1 MRSFLTLV
9 TKDCL
14 ILSSLNRNALILVT
28 NSLSGFFMTVSSLFR
43 HKKMS
48 VLREKAKY
56 FQDSLPFP
64 THVKIEFVTPVLTN
78 QKTYFEFVARI
89 TPEKT
94 EFPLKL

>member
-1 MRSFLTLV
+1 
-9 TKDCL
+9 
-14 ILSSLNRNALILVT
+14 
-28 NSLSGFFMTVSSLFR
+28 
-43 HKKMS
+43 MS

-64 THVKIEFVTPVLTN
+64 TPVKIEFVTPVLTN

>member
-1 MRSFLTLV
+1 
-9 TKDCL
+9 
-14 ILSSLNRNALILVT
+14 
-28 NSLSGFFMTVSSLFR
+28 
-43 HKKMS
+43 MS

-56 FQDSLPFP
+56 FQDSLPFS

-78 QKTYFEFVARI
+78 QKTYFELVARI